1 MYVNGLGI
9 AGRSR
14 VARKTKEE
22 AQETRNRILDAA
34 EQVFQRQG
42 VSRTSLADIADEASV
57 TRGAIYWHFRN
68 KADLYDAMIKR
79 VLDPEEARCNA
90 GIVTDG
96 DPLGFIRGLA
106 VDFLQQLAQD
116 PRYQRVFEIAWHKC
130 EYVDEMAVIR
140 DSHLECGRR
149 FIALLEDAMQRARE
163 AGQLPS
169 SACPRQAAV
178 GLIALLDGLV
188 VNWTLEP
195 ALFPLAE
202 YAPGLVDAYLLGLRA
217 SGGH

>member
-1 MYVNGLGI
+1 MYVNSLGI
-9 AGRSR
+9 AGRSL

-42 VSRTSLADIADEASV
+42 VSRTSLADIADEARV
-57 TRGAIYWHFRN
+57 TRGAIYWHFKN

-90 GIVTDG
+90 GMVTVS

-106 VDFLQQLAQD
+106 VDFLQRVPRD
-116 PRYQRVFEIAWHKC
+116 SRYQRVFEIVWHKC
-130 EYVDEMAVIR
+130 EYVGEMAVIR

-149 FIALLEDAMQRARE
+149 FIALLEEAMSHARE
-163 AGQLPS
+163 IGQLPGGV
-169 SACPRQAAV
+169 CPREAAV
-178 GLIALLDGLV
+178 GIIALLDGLI

-202 YAPGLVDAYLLGLRA
+202 YAPGVVDTYLAGLRA
-217 SGGH
+217 SGSY

>member
-1 MYVNGLGI
+1 MV
-9 AGRSR
+9 
-14 VARKTKEE
+14 RKTKEE

-42 VSRTSLADIADEASV
+42 VSRTSLADIAAEAGV
-57 TRGAIYWHFRN
+57 TRGAIYWHFKN

-90 GIVTDG
+90 GMVTVS

-106 VDFLQQLAQD
+106 VDFLQRVPKD
-116 PRYQRVFEIAWHKC
+116 SRYQRVFEIAWHKC
-130 EYVDEMAVIR
+130 EYVGEMAVIR

-149 FIALLEDAMQRARE
+149 FIALLEDAMRRARE
-163 AGQLPS
+163 MGQLPGGV
-169 SACPRQAAV
+169 CPREAAV
-178 GLIALLDGLV
+178 GIVALLDGLI

-202 YAPGLVDAYLLGLRA
+202 YAPGVVDTYLAGLRA
-217 SGGH
+217 SSSH